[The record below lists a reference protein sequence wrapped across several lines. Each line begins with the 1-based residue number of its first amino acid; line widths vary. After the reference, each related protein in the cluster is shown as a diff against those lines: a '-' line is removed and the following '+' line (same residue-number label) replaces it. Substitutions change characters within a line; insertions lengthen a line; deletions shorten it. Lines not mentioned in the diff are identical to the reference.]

1 MPPIYKALSA
11 KYRNRLRFAFVNA
24 ESQVSGSLSKHF
36 EVDKFPTLL
45 IQNPKAD
52 LDETEFHQI
61 YDGKMK
67 LDQLDKFIQPYALSP
82 EEKKA
87 DRVIDSKE
95 QTTMDKSRDQS
106 GLLAFKT
113 AQQLEE
119 KILSDEKA
127 SLVYVCKK
135 DEIKHI

>member
-52 LDETEFHQI
+52 LDETEFH
-61 YDGKMK
+61 
-67 LDQLDKFIQPYALSP
+67 
-82 EEKKA
+82 
-87 DRVIDSKE
+87 
-95 QTTMDKSRDQS
+95 
-106 GLLAFKT
+106 
-113 AQQLEE
+113 
-119 KILSDEKA
+119 
-127 SLVYVCKK
+127 
-135 DEIKHI
+135 